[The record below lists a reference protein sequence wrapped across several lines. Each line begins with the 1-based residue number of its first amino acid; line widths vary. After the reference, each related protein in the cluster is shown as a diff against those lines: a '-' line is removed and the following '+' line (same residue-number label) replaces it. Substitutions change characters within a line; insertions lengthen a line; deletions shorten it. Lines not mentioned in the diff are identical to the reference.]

1 MNIIFQNIARNRNVI
16 FLHSTIKD
24 IMRKTREFV
33 TALIAAAISFTA
45 SAGDAPQSVGLVLS
59 GGGAKGI
66 AHIGVIKALE
76 DNDIPIDYITGTSM
90 GAIVGG
96 LYACGYTPEEML
108 RLIGSREFSYWSTGQ
123 VDKKLTYYFAENE
136 PTPALMTLNIG
147 DGSSKSSSSILPA
160 SIINPIPMNFGVME
174 LFSTYTAQCGGNFDK
189 LMVPFRCVASD
200 VSARRA
206 KVLDSGSLAASVH
219 ASMSFPLIFQATRI
233 DGNILYDGGIYDN
246 FPVDVMRKDFAP
258 DIVLGFDVGTPD
270 KGEPNSYL
278 RQLELLV
285 TEHQTK
291 DIPYS
296 TGMRVH
302 VDLSDFGLLDFPQA
316 RAIYRRG
323 YERTIAAMD
332 SIKERIHSR
341 TTPQATA
348 LRRNLFK
355 SHTPFLRFDSVDI
368 SGGTRGQRSYLRY
381 LFSPATNTDTLGIS
395 RTRLSY
401 YRALSSEKFGILH
414 PEAVYNDSTGLFRL
428 DLQAQVKSRF
438 SAGFGAYITST
449 NNSFLYLCAD
459 YRSLSFSSIN
469 TYLEAWIG
477 QSYMAGVLRGNI
489 LLHSRLPAAFFFE
502 GVAWRRRYPRNDRL
516 FFRDEGP
523 ASVVCHQY
531 FGKTGFSTAAG
542 RTGAFDVGVGFGHI
556 YNSFYDIDGKGD
568 ISADRSNISLNLGQ
582 AYAEYRTSTLDNV
595 NYPVSG
601 TAIQAKAAAVGGH
614 THYRNPGNSTSDP
627 STHWWLEAG
636 ASYRNYIRPLRHW
649 ALGIEAF
656 GNYSSR
662 PLMNSYNAA
671 LSFASCFTPTPS
683 ADCNFHAGFRANS
696 YLAAGIVPLWN
707 PREGFSLR
715 FNAYVFAPM
724 RTILPSPDHGAMYG
738 PWFDRAEFFG
748 ELAAN
753 YRLPFANVS
762 GYANYDSSSRKF
774 NFGLSLGLYITAPSF
789 L

>member
-1 MNIIFQNIARNRNVI
+1 
-16 FLHSTIKD
+16 
-24 IMRKTREFV
+24 
-33 TALIAAAISFTA
+33 
-45 SAGDAPQSVGLVLS
+45 
-59 GGGAKGI
+59 
-66 AHIGVIKALE
+66 
-76 DNDIPIDYITGTSM
+76 
-90 GAIVGG
+90 
-96 LYACGYTPEEML
+96 
-108 RLIGSREFSYWSTGQ
+108 
-123 VDKKLTYYFAENE
+123 
-136 PTPALMTLNIG
+136 
-147 DGSSKSSSSILPA
+147 
-160 SIINPIPMNFGVME
+160 
-174 LFSTYTAQCGGNFDK
+174 
-189 LMVPFRCVASD
+189 
-200 VSARRA
+200 
-206 KVLDSGSLAASVH
+206 
-219 ASMSFPLIFQATRI
+219 
-233 DGNILYDGGIYDN
+233 
-246 FPVDVMRKDFAP
+246 
-258 DIVLGFDVGTPD
+258 
-270 KGEPNSYL
+270 
-278 RQLELLV
+278 
-285 TEHQTK
+285 
-291 DIPYS
+291 
-296 TGMRVH
+296 
-302 VDLSDFGLLDFPQA
+302 
-316 RAIYRRG
+316 
-323 YERTIAAMD
+323 MD

-381 LFSPATNTDTLGIS
+381 LFSPATNADTLGIS

>member
-1 MNIIFQNIARNRNVI
+1 
-16 FLHSTIKD
+16 
-24 IMRKTREFV
+24 
-33 TALIAAAISFTA
+33 
-45 SAGDAPQSVGLVLS
+45 
-59 GGGAKGI
+59 
-66 AHIGVIKALE
+66 
-76 DNDIPIDYITGTSM
+76 
-90 GAIVGG
+90 
-96 LYACGYTPEEML
+96 
-108 RLIGSREFSYWSTGQ
+108 
-123 VDKKLTYYFAENE
+123 
-136 PTPALMTLNIG
+136 
-147 DGSSKSSSSILPA
+147 
-160 SIINPIPMNFGVME
+160 
-174 LFSTYTAQCGGNFDK
+174 
-189 LMVPFRCVASD
+189 
-200 VSARRA
+200 
-206 KVLDSGSLAASVH
+206 
-219 ASMSFPLIFQATRI
+219 MSFPLIFQATRI

>member
-1 MNIIFQNIARNRNVI
+1 MLKPQ
-16 FLHSTIKD
+16 
-24 IMRKTREFV
+24 
-33 TALIAAAISFTA
+33 ALKCAILFSMFILPLLAVA
-45 SAGDAPQSVGLVLS
+45 SQPEQGQHQSVGLVLS

-66 AHIGVIKALE
+66 AHIGAIKALE
-76 DNDIPIDYITGTSM
+76 ENNIPIDYVTGTSM
-90 GAIVGG
+90 GAIVGA
-96 LYACGYTPEEML
+96 LYACGYTPEEMME
-108 RLIGSREFSYWSTGQ
+108 LITSDYFANISTGRI
-123 VDKKLTYYFAENE
+123 DPSLEYYF
-136 PTPALMTLNIG
+136 TRQ
-147 DGSSKSSSSILPA
+147 PA
-160 SIINPIPMNFGVME
+160 SPRMFAIPIGNRAKTSADTVFNPQSLINPMPMDFAFMEIFGA
-174 LFSTYTAQCGGNFDK
+174 YTAQCGGNFDK

-355 SHTPFLRFDSVDI
+355 SHTPVLRFDSVDI

-636 ASYRNYIRPLRHW
+636 ASYRNYIRPLRYW

-724 RTILPSPDHGAMYG
+724 RTNLPSPDHGAMYG

>member
-1 MNIIFQNIARNRNVI
+1 
-16 FLHSTIKD
+16 
-24 IMRKTREFV
+24 
-33 TALIAAAISFTA
+33 
-45 SAGDAPQSVGLVLS
+45 
-59 GGGAKGI
+59 
-66 AHIGVIKALE
+66 
-76 DNDIPIDYITGTSM
+76 
-90 GAIVGG
+90 
-96 LYACGYTPEEML
+96 
-108 RLIGSREFSYWSTGQ
+108 
-123 VDKKLTYYFAENE
+123 
-136 PTPALMTLNIG
+136 
-147 DGSSKSSSSILPA
+147 
-160 SIINPIPMNFGVME
+160 
-174 LFSTYTAQCGGNFDK
+174 
-189 LMVPFRCVASD
+189 
-200 VSARRA
+200 
-206 KVLDSGSLAASVH
+206 
-219 ASMSFPLIFQATRI
+219 
-233 DGNILYDGGIYDN
+233 
-246 FPVDVMRKDFAP
+246 
-258 DIVLGFDVGTPD
+258 
-270 KGEPNSYL
+270 
-278 RQLELLV
+278 
-285 TEHQTK
+285 
-291 DIPYS
+291 
-296 TGMRVH
+296 MRVH

-428 DLQAQVKSRF
+428 DLQTQVKSRF

>member
-1 MNIIFQNIARNRNVI
+1 MKRYLAV
-16 FLHSTIKD
+16 L
-24 IMRKTREFV
+24 
-33 TALIAAAISFTA
+33 LAACMAF
-45 SAGDAPQSVGLVLS
+45 AGHAESIGLVLS

-66 AHIGVIKALE
+66 AHIGVIQALE
-76 DNDIPIDYITGTSM
+76 DNDIPIDYVTGTSM

-96 LYACGYTPEEML
+96 LYAAGYTPAEMME
-108 RLIGSREFSYWSTGQ
+108 LIESKGFADWSTGTIDERYTYFF
-123 VDKKLTYYFAENE
+123 DKADPVPSFI
-136 PTPALMTLNIG
+136 TLNFG
-147 DGSSKSSSSILPA
+147 RSDSTRVSSLLPSSLISPL
-160 SIINPIPMNFGVME
+160 PMNFAFMD
-174 LFSTYTAQCGGNFDK
+174 LFAKYSAQCDGNFDN
-189 LMVPFRCVASD
+189 LFVPFRCVTSD
-200 VSARRA
+200 VYHKRKIVCR
-206 KVLDSGSLAASVH
+206 SGSLGDAIR
-219 ASMSFPLIFQATRI
+219 ASMSFPVVFQPI
-233 DGNILYDGGIYDN
+233 EMDGVLVYDGGIYDN

-381 LFSPATNTDTLGIS
+381 LFSPATNADTLGIS

>member
-1 MNIIFQNIARNRNVI
+1 
-16 FLHSTIKD
+16 
-24 IMRKTREFV
+24 
-33 TALIAAAISFTA
+33 
-45 SAGDAPQSVGLVLS
+45 
-59 GGGAKGI
+59 
-66 AHIGVIKALE
+66 
-76 DNDIPIDYITGTSM
+76 
-90 GAIVGG
+90 
-96 LYACGYTPEEML
+96 
-108 RLIGSREFSYWSTGQ
+108 
-123 VDKKLTYYFAENE
+123 
-136 PTPALMTLNIG
+136 
-147 DGSSKSSSSILPA
+147 
-160 SIINPIPMNFGVME
+160 
-174 LFSTYTAQCGGNFDK
+174 
-189 LMVPFRCVASD
+189 
-200 VSARRA
+200 
-206 KVLDSGSLAASVH
+206 
-219 ASMSFPLIFQATRI
+219 MSFPLIFQATRI

-381 LFSPATNTDTLGIS
+381 LFSPATNADTLGIS

>member
-1 MNIIFQNIARNRNVI
+1 M
-16 FLHSTIKD
+16 
-24 IMRKTREFV
+24 
-33 TALIAAAISFTA
+33 
-45 SAGDAPQSVGLVLS
+45 
-59 GGGAKGI
+59 
-66 AHIGVIKALE
+66 
-76 DNDIPIDYITGTSM
+76 
-90 GAIVGG
+90 
-96 LYACGYTPEEML
+96 
-108 RLIGSREFSYWSTGQ
+108 
-123 VDKKLTYYFAENE
+123 
-136 PTPALMTLNIG
+136 
-147 DGSSKSSSSILPA
+147 
-160 SIINPIPMNFGVME
+160 
-174 LFSTYTAQCGGNFDK
+174 
-189 LMVPFRCVASD
+189 
-200 VSARRA
+200 
-206 KVLDSGSLAASVH
+206 
-219 ASMSFPLIFQATRI
+219 
-233 DGNILYDGGIYDN
+233 
-246 FPVDVMRKDFAP
+246 
-258 DIVLGFDVGTPD
+258 
-270 KGEPNSYL
+270 
-278 RQLELLV
+278 
-285 TEHQTK
+285 
-291 DIPYS
+291 
-296 TGMRVH
+296 
-302 VDLSDFGLLDFPQA
+302 
-316 RAIYRRG
+316 
-323 YERTIAAMD
+323 
-332 SIKERIHSR
+332 
-341 TTPQATA
+341 
-348 LRRNLFK
+348 
-355 SHTPFLRFDSVDI
+355 
-368 SGGTRGQRSYLRY
+368 
-381 LFSPATNTDTLGIS
+381 
-395 RTRLSY
+395 
-401 YRALSSEKFGILH
+401 
-414 PEAVYNDSTGLFRL
+414 
-428 DLQAQVKSRF
+428 
-438 SAGFGAYITST
+438 
-449 NNSFLYLCAD
+449 
-459 YRSLSFSSIN
+459 
-469 TYLEAWIG
+469 
-477 QSYMAGVLRGNI
+477 
-489 LLHSRLPAAFFFE
+489 
-502 GVAWRRRYPRNDRL
+502 
-516 FFRDEGP
+516 
-523 ASVVCHQY
+523 VCHQY